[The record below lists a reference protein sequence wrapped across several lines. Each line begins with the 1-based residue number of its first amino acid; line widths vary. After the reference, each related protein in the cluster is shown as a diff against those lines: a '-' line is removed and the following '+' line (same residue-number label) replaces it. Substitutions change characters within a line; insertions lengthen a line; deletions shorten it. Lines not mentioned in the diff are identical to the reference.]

1 MIGWTSHIFGRVIK
15 ISKTVFLEGAA
26 NTWLEVW
33 CVSAP
38 CDITGQVSETSRH
51 TDGLASLVYVVV

>member
-1 MIGWTSHIFGRVIK
+1 MIGWTSHIFGRVIQ
-15 ISKTVFLEGAA
+15 ISKAVFLEGAA

-38 CDITGQVSETSRH
+38 CDITKGRSLK
-51 TDGLASLVYVVV
+51 LADILMD